1 MRRLIHTS
9 HRHMRDCCSVLQCV
23 AVCVTVCCSVL
34 VHTSHRQMRDCCM
47 ASFHALVAV
56 CYSVLERVTVRQKL
70 HSMRLLQ
77 CVVVCCSVL
86 PCVAVVWQCFAVC
99 CGVLHFA
106 TGFTPC
112 ACWSVL
118 QCVAVC
124 CSVLQCVAV
133 CYSMLQCVAVRY
145 RIPSV
150 RSPHRYGFAL
160 DLLTHVACNT
170 TATLLQHYCNTAPT
184 RRGLTCMLYTLSHTH
199 AHTHTHTVLVC
210 IPFTHTHT
218 HTHTHQHTH
227 T

>member
-86 PCVAVVWQCFAVC
+86 PCVAVCGSVLQCVAVC
-99 CGVLHFA
+99 CILLPDSLHVRVGV
-106 TGFTPC
+106 C
-112 ACWSVL
+112 YSVL
-118 QCVAVC
+118 PCVAVC
-124 CSVLQCVAV
+124 CSVLQCVIA
-133 CYSMLQCVAVRY
+133 CC
-145 RIPSV
+145 SV
-150 RSPHRYGFAL
+150 LRCATGFPLCAPHIGMVSR
-160 DLLTHVACNT
+160 LTYLHT
-170 TATLLQHYCNTAPT
+170 WHATLLQHYCNTTA
-184 RRGLTCMLYTLSHTH
+184 TLHPPGV
-199 AHTHTHTVLVC
+199 A
-210 IPFTHTHT
+210 
-218 HTHTHQHTH
+218 
-227 T
+227 